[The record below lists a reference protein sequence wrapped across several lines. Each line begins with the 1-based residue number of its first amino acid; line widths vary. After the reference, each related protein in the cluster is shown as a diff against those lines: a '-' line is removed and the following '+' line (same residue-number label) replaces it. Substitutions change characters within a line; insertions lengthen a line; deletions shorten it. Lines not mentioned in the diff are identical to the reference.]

1 MADAHEL
8 IAEMRV
14 QLAIGQRVRHTDYKR
29 QRVTGVVHGLSIEAE
44 RGLMVTVLLDEP
56 IVIPPIAGIEGDR
69 ETLIYW
75 QTAQAHE
82 FAPFDERDEQIAS
95 LVESLKEILNLC
107 AIGDV
112 DEDTEAYGWGDAIKA
127 ARRAIADAVGGTG
140 HV

>member
-14 QLAIGQRVRHTDYKR
+14 SLAIGQRVRHTDYKR
-29 QRVTGVVHGLSIEAE
+29 QRVTGVVHGLNIEAE

-56 IVIPPIAGIEGDR
+56 IVIPPINEGDH
-69 ETLIYW
+69 EILIHW

-95 LVESLKEILNLC
+95 LVRSLNEILNLC

-112 DEDTEAYGWGDAIKA
+112 NEDTEAYGWGAAIKDA
-127 ARRAIADAVGGTG
+127 KVAIANATG
-140 HV
+140 SAA

>member
-14 QLAIGQRVRHTDYKR
+14 SLAIGQRVRHTDYKR
-29 QRVTGVVHGLSIEAE
+29 QRVTGVVHGMNIEAE

-69 ETLIYW
+69 ETLIHW

-82 FAPFDERDEQIAS
+82 FAPFDERDELIAEMLAELQHVVRWFDQITP
-95 LVESLKEILNLC
+95 
-107 AIGDV
+107 V
-112 DEDTEAYGWGDAIKA
+112 DIKRYSA
-127 ARRAIADAVGGTG
+127 LIAKVTG
-140 HV
+140 SADHV

>member
-14 QLAIGQRVRHTDYKR
+14 ALAIGQRVRHTDFKGK
-29 QRVTGVVHGLSIEAE
+29 RVTGVVHGMNIEAE

-69 ETLIYW
+69 ETIIHW

-82 FAPFDERDEQIAS
+82 FAPFDERDELIAE
-95 LVESLKEILNLC
+95 LRQW
-107 AIGDV
+107 IGDV
-112 DEDTEAYGWGDAIKA
+112 MADAGTRLAIPLID
-127 ARRAIADAVGGTG
+127 RAIVLGAKATESAA
-140 HV
+140 